1 MKEYSVGILGI
12 GAYLPEKVVTNND
25 LTQLVDT
32 SDAWIIERTGIK
44 QRHIAESSS
53 VTSDLAAGAAK
64 QALADAGISAEDVDL
79 ILVATITPDSLMP
92 STATQVQKK
101 IGAKNAAALD
111 ISAACSGFV
120 YGLTIAQQFILSGS
134 MKHILVIGAEILT
147 RSLDWNDR
155 SICVLFGDGAGAAVV
170 GCVPN
175 DKGIV
180 GYHLGADGTAPAEW
194 LSLIGSGTS
203 GHHDAGLTESFYRMS
218 MHGKAIYKFGVDI
231 LPVTIKTVL
240 QKSQMSIEDI
250 DLIIPHQANKR
261 IIVSAAE
268 HLGVPMNKFYM
279 NIDRRAN
286 TSGASIPIAMT
297 DARNDGVLKK
307 GNTILL
313 AGFGGGLTWG
323 SIVLK
328 Y

>member
-1 MKEYSVGILGI
+1 MKEYSAGILGI
-12 GAYLPEKVVTNND
+12 GAYLPKKIVTNND

-32 SDAWIIERTGIK
+32 SDAWIVERTGIK

-64 QALADAGISAEDVDL
+64 QALVDSGISAEDVDL

-92 STATQVQKK
+92 STASQVQKK
-101 IGAKNAAALD
+101 ISAKNAAALD

-120 YGLTIAQQFILSGS
+120 YGLTIAQQFVLSGS

-170 GCVPN
+170 GRVPN
-175 DKGIV
+175 DKGIIA
-180 GYHLGADGTAPAEW
+180 YNLGADGTAPAEW

-203 GHHDAGLTESFYRMS
+203 GRHDMVLTDSFHRMR

-231 LPVTIKTVL
+231 LPATIKTVL

-268 HLGVPMNKFYM
+268 HLGVPMSKFYI

-286 TSGASIPIAMT
+286 TSGASIPIAMA

-307 GNTILL
+307 GDTILL

-323 SIVLK
+323 SMVLK